1 MSRRSVA
8 SVGCVWSVALSVIFE
23 RSSTEE
29 VSTINWAVLD
39 SNKRPT
45 ESASQDYCFM
55 SNDSIF
61 SWRQLIS
68 LCWYCVKTSPNR
80 NRLKQLECCFGG
92 SIKKMV
98 QLVISFFCWQCGMG
112 LHGIFERPDCVGT
125 FTIVLRKQLWNC
137 MCYDYGCDAF
147 ICHEN
152 EMIKDKVHKQL
163 NSPFQ
168 NLSLRLTSILDLLI
182 IHNGIHLVPS
192 LVRWNTRRHSWEDWF
207 CDM

>member
-29 VSTINWAVLD
+29 VPTINWAVLD

-55 SNDSIF
+55 SNDSFF

-80 NRLKQLECCFGG
+80 NHLKQLECCFGG

-112 LHGIFERPDCVGT
+112 LHGIFERPDSVGT
-125 FTIVLRKQLWNC
+125 FTIVLRKQLYNC
-137 MCYDYGCDAF
+137 KCYDHGCERIHLPRKWDDQRQCPPTTELTISEF
-147 ICHEN
+147 
-152 EMIKDKVHKQL
+152 VTL
-163 NSPFQ
+163 
-168 NLSLRLTSILDLLI
+168 LTSILDLLI

-207 CDM
+207 CDT